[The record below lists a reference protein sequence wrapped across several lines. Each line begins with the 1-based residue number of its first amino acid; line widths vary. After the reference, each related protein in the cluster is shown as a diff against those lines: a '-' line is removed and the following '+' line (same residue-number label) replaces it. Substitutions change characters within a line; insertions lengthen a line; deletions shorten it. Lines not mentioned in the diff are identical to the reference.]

1 MTSMDDYFQI
11 FSGGYCGIVGVWL
24 LFEMFLSGR
33 QNPMSIRIGLL
44 VSSASFITFGVLS
57 LLGGLGFAWVKP
69 EVIGWSFVPCL
80 LCAGFWWVSQK
91 MIARRS
97 HNKDA

>member
-1 MTSMDDYFQI
+1 MDVGAI
-11 FSGGYCGIVGVWL
+11 LGGTFCGIVGVWFV
-24 LFEMFLSGR
+24 FEMFQTVR
-33 QNPMSIRIGLL
+33 QNPMAIRIGLL
-44 VSSASFITFGVLS
+44 VSGASFITFGVLS
-57 LLGGLGFAWVKP
+57 LLGGHGFAWVKP